1 MLPKNLPLPI
11 RKRGDQSMAAPY
23 GADQE
28 TQHAPLD
35 SAGIYIVPTYREGY
49 GGGGAGL
56 LPIGL
61 ISGSAWIVLVTV
73 S

>member
-1 MLPKNLPLPI
+1 
-11 RKRGDQSMAAPY
+11 MAAPY